1 MSVNVEILKDYK
13 QGSNDLLEIFTYP
26 DPVLTKVATEV
37 TSFNGELKKL
47 ALDMLDT
54 MYEAPGIGLAAPQVG
69 ISIRMLVLDIDFK
82 FEDKTNNE
90 GKVEKLVVNQNPM
103 IFINP
108 VITAKE
114 GKIKYQE
121 GCLSLPKIFEDVD
134 RFEKITLEY
143 QDLDGKKQT
152 IDAEGLLSVCLQ
164 HEIDHLDGIVFIDR
178 LSRLKKSF
186 CKKKLLKQKKK

>member
-13 QGSNDLLEIFTYP
+13 QGSNDLLNIFTYP
-26 DPVLTKVATEV
+26 DPVLTKVASEV
-37 TSFNGELKKL
+37 TSFNNELKKL

-54 MYEAPGIGLAAPQVG
+54 MYAAPGIGLAAPQVG
-69 ISIRMLVLDIDFK
+69 ISTRMLVLDIDFK
-82 FEDKTNNE
+82 FEDKTNSD
-90 GKVEKLVVNQNPM
+90 GKVEKMVINKNPM
-103 IFINP
+103 VFINP
-108 VITAKE
+108 VITAKD

-143 QDLDGKKQT
+143 QDLEGNNQT
-152 IDAEGLLSVCLQ
+152 MEAEGLLSVCLQ

>member
-13 QGSNDLLEIFTYP
+13 QGSNDLLNIFTYP
-26 DPVLTKVATEV
+26 DPVLTKVASEV
-37 TSFNGELKKL
+37 TSFNNELKKL

-54 MYEAPGIGLAAPQVG
+54 MYAAPGIGLAAPQVG
-69 ISIRMLVLDIDFK
+69 ISTRMLVLDIDFK
-82 FEDKTNNE
+82 FEDKTNSD
-90 GKVEKLVVNQNPM
+90 GKVEKMVINKNPM
-103 IFINP
+103 VFINP
-108 VITAKE
+108 VITSKD

-143 QDLDGKKQT
+143 QDLEGNNQT
-152 IDAEGLLSVCLQ
+152 MEAEGLLSVCLQ